1 MGNEEEMAEVM
12 KKYKASVSQLSVDQI
27 TIQQQAS
34 QVSDL
39 EEERNKLKEQMAEL
53 LQKIESLEGDNVS
66 TAQHQRLEL
75 KIKELETKLE
85 LEQTTRGRM
94 DTQICRLKEAI
105 EKLSHEC
112 DSLRVKEATSQDQSR
127 RLQRQLRDLKEN
139 YTTLQQK
146 ETEVN
151 AKKNEYEKKLELAE
165 AETVTA
171 RNDLKLA
178 LKRVEDLQQAING
191 ELDSEL
197 DSLNS
202 DADSDSSDEL
212 VGSTF
217 MDHHRR
223 AISVQR
229 ERESIARDISARE
242 SIQREV
248 RASIAR
254 ESVAR
259 QLQTMPEEPEL
270 KMSERLSS
278 KPLHEHDS
286 DSSSDEEN
294 NDRNTT
300 QRNEDSVQQNS
311 IDGITEESQ
320 A

>member
-1 MGNEEEMAEVM
+1 MG
-12 KKYKASVSQLSVDQI
+12 
-27 TIQQQAS
+27 
-34 QVSDL
+34 
-39 EEERNKLKEQMAEL
+39 
-53 LQKIESLEGDNVS
+53 
-66 TAQHQRLEL
+66 
-75 KIKELETKLE
+75 
-85 LEQTTRGRM
+85 
-94 DTQICRLKEAI
+94 
-105 EKLSHEC
+105 
-112 DSLRVKEATSQDQSR
+112 
-127 RLQRQLRDLKEN
+127 DLKEN
-139 YTTLQQK
+139 YTALQQK

-248 RASIAR
+248 RQSIAR

-270 KMSERLSS
+270 KM
-278 KPLHEHDS
+278 
-286 DSSSDEEN
+286 
-294 NDRNTT
+294 
-300 QRNEDSVQQNS
+300 
-311 IDGITEESQ
+311 
-320 A
+320 

>member
-1 MGNEEEMAEVM
+1 MG
-12 KKYKASVSQLSVDQI
+12 
-27 TIQQQAS
+27 
-34 QVSDL
+34 
-39 EEERNKLKEQMAEL
+39 
-53 LQKIESLEGDNVS
+53 
-66 TAQHQRLEL
+66 
-75 KIKELETKLE
+75 
-85 LEQTTRGRM
+85 
-94 DTQICRLKEAI
+94 
-105 EKLSHEC
+105 
-112 DSLRVKEATSQDQSR
+112 
-127 RLQRQLRDLKEN
+127 
-139 YTTLQQK
+139 
-146 ETEVN
+146 
-151 AKKNEYEKKLELAE
+151 
-165 AETVTA
+165 A

-197 DSLNS
+197 DSLAS

-212 VGSTF
+212 VGGSF
-217 MDHHRR
+217 MEHHRR

-259 QLQTMPEEPEL
+259 QLHTMPEEPEL

-278 KPLHEHDS
+278 NPLHEQDS
-286 DSSSDEEN
+286 DSSSDEEIG
-294 NDRNTT
+294 DRNIT
-300 QRNEDSVQQNS
+300 QPNDDSVQQNS

>member
-1 MGNEEEMAEVM
+1 MG
-12 KKYKASVSQLSVDQI
+12 
-27 TIQQQAS
+27 
-34 QVSDL
+34 
-39 EEERNKLKEQMAEL
+39 
-53 LQKIESLEGDNVS
+53 
-66 TAQHQRLEL
+66 
-75 KIKELETKLE
+75 
-85 LEQTTRGRM
+85 
-94 DTQICRLKEAI
+94 
-105 EKLSHEC
+105 
-112 DSLRVKEATSQDQSR
+112 
-127 RLQRQLRDLKEN
+127 
-139 YTTLQQK
+139 QQK

-151 AKKNEYEKKLELAE
+151 AKKNEFEKKLELAE

-191 ELDSEL
+191 ELDSDL
-197 DSLNS
+197 DSMAS

-212 VGSTF
+212 VGGSF
-217 MDHHRR
+217 MEHHRR

-229 ERESIARDISARE
+229 ERE

-259 QLQTMPEEPEL
+259 QLHTMPEEPEL

-286 DSSSDEEN
+286 DSSSDEEIG
-294 NDRNTT
+294 DRNTT
-300 QRNEDSVQQNS
+300 QRNDDSVQKNS